1 MIFLRKL
8 IINMFF
14 LIANLIMEKCYPEFM
29 TQLVVGSIC
38 YIFAYFILKDTI
50 NMDEYSSYFIFLAI
64 IDTAYLIYQKKIN
77 SVPVPLVGPTQRS
90 SAEGFP
96 LAGPTQRSSAEG
108 FPLTGPT
115 QRSSAEGFP
124 LTGPTQEFSDH
135 ATYPSTV
142 RETTATQTG
151 SYESTEASDSSIKL
165 ASESSNN
172 LFSIE
177 SEKPGKS

>member
-1 MIFLRKL
+1 
-8 IINMFF
+8 MFF

-115 QRSSAEGFP
+115 Q
-124 LTGPTQEFSDH
+124 EFSDH